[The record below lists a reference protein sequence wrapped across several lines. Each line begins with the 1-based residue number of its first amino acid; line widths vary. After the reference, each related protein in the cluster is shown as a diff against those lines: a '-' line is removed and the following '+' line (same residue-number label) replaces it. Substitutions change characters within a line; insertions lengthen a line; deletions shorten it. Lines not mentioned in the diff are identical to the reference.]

1 MTQNATMI
9 NVNDIVQAFK
19 KERTELREDLK
30 KKVQEWIDNE
40 ELDYYGALQ
49 IFEASHYFDIR
60 DYVISDGTV
69 FDMFDE
75 DVSEYM
81 DRGRTV
87 YFTEIIEWIDG
98 SEGEVVEACDAAGV
112 DPYKEI
118 YDYAVEHDVI
128 GYNYD
133 W

>member
-1 MTQNATMI
+1 MIQNATMI
-9 NVNDIVQAFK
+9 NVNDIVQVFK
-19 KERTELREDLK
+19 KERSELREDLK
-30 KKVQEWIDNE
+30 KKVQKWIDNE
-40 ELDYYGALQ
+40 EIDYYGALR
-49 IFEASHYFDIR
+49 IFEASHYFDIQ
-60 DYVISDGTV
+60 DYVIDGTV

-87 YFTEIIEWIDG
+87 HFTEIIEWIDE

-118 YDYAVEHDVI
+118 YDYAVKHNVI